1 MDINIKDDGVYDIKE
16 VSELTK
22 IAIRNLQR
30 IALRRNIEKVGKSY
44 IFTGAQI
51 KDLWL
56 NTVSPP
62 KDTAIP
68 PKSGAIPPSDA
79 KPNAIARATAQDVA
93 FSVPDIQKLNLDEI
107 EDFEF
112 KFRREGEFPKLG
124 NFFFVERGKFIVEH
138 TPEQFEIRKK
148 EYQQAEEEIRLN
160 RFKIKSKDERIL
172 FLEKHLETWV
182 GWANGSLDN
191 LRMNLESSS
200 NLSKSI
206 FIESTVKAKNTE
218 WKKGT
223 EPNKKGK

>member
-1 MDINIKDDGVYDIKE
+1 MKKSISLVLLKKYE
-16 VSELTK
+16 VELVE
-22 IAIRNLQR
+22 L
-30 IALRRNIEKVGKSY
+30 
-44 IFTGAQI
+44 
-51 KDLWL
+51 DL
-56 NTVSPP
+56 
-62 KDTAIP
+62 
-68 PKSGAIPPSDA
+68 
-79 KPNAIARATAQDVA
+79 ARAEIKKLKEELSANAPSVA
-93 FSVPDIQKLNLDEI
+93 DIQELNLDEI

-172 FLEKHLETWV
+172 FLEKHLDTWV

-206 FIESTVKAKNTE
+206 FMESTVKAQNTKWRE
-218 WKKGT
+218 A

>member
-1 MDINIKDDGVYDIKE
+1 MANEIKTYTTKETAKILGIKE
-16 VSELTK
+16 RAVQTRCKKDNIRKKSNQYIITDLI
-22 IAIRNLQR
+22 IADWKQAN
-30 IALRRNIEKVGKSY
+30 
-44 IFTGAQI
+44 
-51 KDLWL
+51 
-56 NTVSPP
+56 
-62 KDTAIP
+62 
-68 PKSGAIPPSDA
+68 A
-79 KPNAIARATAQDVA
+79 KANANANATEEVARAIAPSVA
-93 FSVPDIQKLNLDEI
+93 DIQKLNLDEI

>member
-1 MDINIKDDGVYDIKE
+1 MNTYSALEASVKLNISKRAVQKRCKKDNIRKKDNKYLITDLVIEGWAKE
-16 VSELTK
+16 MESNEPVREPS
-22 IAIRNLQR
+22 
-30 IALRRNIEKVGKSY
+30 NIG
-44 IFTGAQI
+44 T
-51 KDLWL
+51 
-56 NTVSPP
+56 
-62 KDTAIP
+62 
-68 PKSGAIPPSDA
+68 
-79 KPNAIARATAQDVA
+79 QDVA
-93 FSVPDIQKLNLDEI
+93 HSVADIQKLNLDEI

-172 FLEKHLETWV
+172 FLEKHLDTWV

-218 WKKGT
+218 WKEAT
-223 EPNKKGK
+223 DPNKKGK

>member
-1 MDINIKDDGVYDIKE
+1 MDITIKDDGIYDIKE

-22 IAIRNLQR
+22 IPIRNLQR
-30 IALRRNIEKVGKSY
+30 IALRRNIEKAGRSY

-68 PKSGAIPPSDA
+68 PSGA

-172 FLEKHLETWV
+172 FLEKHLDTWV

-206 FIESTVKAKNTE
+206 FMESTVKAQNTKWRE
-218 WKKGT
+218 A

>member
-1 MDINIKDDGVYDIKE
+1 MNTYSALEASVKLNISKRAVQKRCKKDNIRKKDNKYLITDLVIEGWAKE
-16 VSELTK
+16 IESNVPVREPS
-22 IAIRNLQR
+22 
-30 IALRRNIEKVGKSY
+30 NIG
-44 IFTGAQI
+44 T
-51 KDLWL
+51 
-56 NTVSPP
+56 
-62 KDTAIP
+62 
-68 PKSGAIPPSDA
+68 
-79 KPNAIARATAQDVA
+79 QDVA
-93 FSVPDIQKLNLDEI
+93 HSVADIQKLNLDEI

-172 FLEKHLETWV
+172 FLEKHLDTWV

-218 WKKGT
+218 WKEAT
-223 EPNKKGK
+223 DPNKKGK

>member
-1 MDINIKDDGVYDIKE
+1 MANEIKTYTTKETAKILGIKE
-16 VSELTK
+16 RAVQTRCKKDNIRKKSNQYIITDLI
-22 IAIRNLQR
+22 IADWKQAN
-30 IALRRNIEKVGKSY
+30 AKAN
-44 IFTGAQI
+44 A
-51 KDLWL
+51 
-56 NTVSPP
+56 NTNATEEV
-62 KDTAIP
+62 AR
-68 PKSGAIPPSDA
+68 
-79 KPNAIARATAQDVA
+79 AIAPSVA
-93 FSVPDIQKLNLDEI
+93 DIQKLNLDEI

>member
-1 MDINIKDDGVYDIKE
+1 MNTYSALEASVKLNISKRAVQKRCKKDNIRKKDNKYLITDLVIDGWAKEIK
-16 VSELTK
+16 S
-22 IAIRNLQR
+22 
-30 IALRRNIEKVGKSY
+30 
-44 IFTGAQI
+44 
-51 KDLWL
+51 
-56 NTVSPP
+56 
-62 KDTAIP
+62 
-68 PKSGAIPPSDA
+68 
-79 KPNAIARATAQDVA
+79 
-93 FSVPDIQKLNLDEI
+93 SVPVREPSNIGTQDGLKNVADIQELNLDEI
-107 EDFEF
+107 EAFEF

-172 FLEKHLETWV
+172 FLEKHLDTWV

-218 WKKGT
+218 WKEAT
-223 EPNKKGK
+223 DPNKKGK